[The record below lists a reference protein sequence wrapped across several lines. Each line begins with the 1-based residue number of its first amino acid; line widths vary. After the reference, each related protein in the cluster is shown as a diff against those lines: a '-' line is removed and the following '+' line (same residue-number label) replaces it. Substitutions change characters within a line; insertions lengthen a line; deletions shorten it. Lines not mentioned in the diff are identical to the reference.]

1 MFSSSQKPYNMHDKN
16 NEFTK
21 ENKTNNTL
29 LFISLEYTSY
39 IYS

>member
-21 ENKTNNTL
+21 TNNTL

-39 IYS
+39 IYG